1 MHRSLRPFLTAAA
14 LAFCLLA
21 SACPGKPQ
29 KASGSLPSSPGQ
41 PLPRVSL
48 LCTDLGLADGAYVRE
63 ADSALSALAE
73 NGVITY
79 TRIGELPPALTV
91 EARSGDVGLPHMQ
104 AQTAAGE
111 KLTLEERDPG
121 SMSLTEAIALLN
133 EGRDC
138 DVLVVSSAMLVS
150 SAIAHWETDKLP
162 FKALILLDQDYWPD
176 RKLCAVRELPIFT
189 FSYDVAPVAFLA
201 GVAASASSN
210 NASFIA
216 IGSKDDPQSTLWLDA
231 AYAGA
236 KWQSNG
242 TSMMTTRV
250 PSGPEGLVL
259 PQDYKDAMARLR
271 KIAGP
276 NFACNHYLVCTGR
289 STASIAY
296 ALSSAPS
303 SGYIAA
309 GWADYRQVRPARFV
323 GCALKHPGA
332 ALSWLFGPGA
342 QSTGGR
348 QFHALLAPG
357 APPSEGASIV
367 ELPVGLAEGAVG
379 FSEFNLY
386 KQFNPDGD
394 DIEKAVLD
402 AQSQIE
408 AGELDVHSI
417 MEKYRRLSEEEL
429 SR

>member
-1 MHRSLRPFLTAAA
+1 
-14 LAFCLLA
+14 
-21 SACPGKPQ
+21 
-29 KASGSLPSSPGQ
+29 
-41 PLPRVSL
+41 
-48 LCTDLGLADGAYVRE
+48 VRE
-63 ADSALSALAE
+63 ADSALTALAE
-73 NGVITY
+73 SGVISY
-79 TRIGELPPALTV
+79 TRIGELPPELKV
-91 EARSGDVGLPHMQ
+91 EARSGDIGLPHKPDV
-104 AQTAAGE
+104 APAGQ
-111 KLTLEERDPG
+111 KLTLEDRDPG
-121 SMSLTEAIALLN
+121 SMSLTEGIALLDQ
-133 EGRDC
+133 GRDC
-138 DVLVVSSAMLVS
+138 DVLVLSSAVLVS

-162 FKALILLDQDYWPD
+162 FKALVLLDQDYWPD
-176 RKLCAVRELPIFT
+176 RQLCAVRQLPIFT
-189 FSYDVAPVAFLA
+189 FTYDVAPVAFLA

-216 IGSKDDPQSTLWLDA
+216 IGSKDDPQSTLWLDG

-271 KIAGP
+271 QIAGP
-276 NFACNHYLVCTGR
+276 TFACNHYLVCAGR
-289 STASIAY
+289 STPSIAY

-342 QSTGGR
+342 QSAGGR

-357 APPSEGASIV
+357 SPAAAAASIV

-379 FSEFNLY
+379 FSDFNLY
-386 KQFNPDGD
+386 KQFNPDGA

-408 AGELDVHSI
+408 ADELDVRQI
-417 MEKYRRLSEEEL
+417 MEKYKRLSDEEL